1 MDKVV
6 IGNATLYHGDAL
18 EILPTLGQCA
28 DLLVSDP
35 PYKLTSGGA
44 GNAHG
49 AGIRM
54 RGCFSSDVYDNK
66 GGIVECDIDWPDF
79 MPALYGCL
87 KDQAHAYVMT
97 NNRHIANCENAALD
111 AGFRLHNWLVW
122 DKRTATPNRWYMK
135 NLEFVGFFYKGAA
148 KYINNMSAKQL
159 ISIPQIDET
168 EHPTEKPVSLMK
180 FYIQQSSQPGQVVI
194 DPFMGSGTTGVAAM
208 QSKRNFIGIEKDRR
222 WFDTACLRLELEEKQ
237 KIQWYLI

>member
-1 MDKVV
+1 MVDKIV

-18 EILPTLGQCA
+18 EILPNLGQCA

-35 PYKLTSGGA
+35 PYKITSGGNTT
-44 GNAHG
+44 GEMG
-49 AGIRM
+49 
-54 RGCFSSDVYDNK
+54 GCFSKGRYDNS
-66 GGIVECDIDWPDF
+66 GSIVECEIDWPDF
-79 MPALYGCL
+79 IPALYGCL
-87 KDQAHAYVMT
+87 KDQTHAYVMA
-97 NNRHIANCENAALD
+97 NNRHIANCENAALA

-148 KYINNMSAKQL
+148 KYINDMSAKQL

-180 FYIQQSSQPGQVVI
+180 YYIQQSSQPGQVVI

-222 WFDTACLRLELEEKQ
+222 WFDTACLRLELAEKQ
-237 KIQWYLI
+237 KIQWPLI